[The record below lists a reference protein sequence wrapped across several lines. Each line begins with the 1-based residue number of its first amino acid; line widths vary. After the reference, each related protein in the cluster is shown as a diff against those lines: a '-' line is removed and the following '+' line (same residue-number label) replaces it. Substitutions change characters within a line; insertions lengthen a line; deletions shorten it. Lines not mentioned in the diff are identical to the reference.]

1 MTIREFLTQI
11 AQLRISRSTGDEVLA
26 YCPWHDDQNASLAIN
41 HVKGMYHCFS
51 GCVRGSGGL
60 VNFFKKLDDSGEVA
74 QKYLTIFAVDISNMM
89 PVVEVDNNPDLETDD
104 GYDVESLPLALENE
118 YLSGRG
124 ILDETVREFNL
135 KYHADDDCI
144 VIPINM
150 KGESIGYIRR
160 NISSNP
166 KYLNSNKL
174 PRDIII
180 YPFDQFEHKDGMVFV
195 CEGPFDAI
203 KAHQLGLKN
212 TVCTLGGVVSD
223 NQCRLLG
230 ELGSRIVLCID
241 KDDSG
246 IRITESNTNKLMG
259 KYGFSVEYT
268 TAPGIAKDFGEA
280 NDLTNLEITNPYELK
295 AINRELEYIIRS

>member
-1 MTIREFLTQI
+1 M
-11 AQLRISRSTGDEVLA
+11 
-26 YCPWHDDQNASLAIN
+26 
-41 HVKGMYHCFS
+41 
-51 GCVRGSGGL
+51 RGEL
-60 VNFFKKLDDSGEVA
+60 
-74 QKYLTIFAVDISNMM
+74 
-89 PVVEVDNNPDLETDD
+89 
-104 GYDVESLPLALENE
+104 
-118 YLSGRG
+118 
-124 ILDETVREFNL
+124 
-135 KYHADDDCI
+135 
-144 VIPINM
+144 
-150 KGESIGYIRR
+150 IGYIRR

-166 KYLNSNKL
+166 KYLNSNNL
-174 PRDIII
+174 PRDVII
-180 YPFDQFEHKDGMVFV
+180 YPFDQFEHQEGTVFV

-246 IRITESNTNKLMG
+246 IRITESNTNKLTG

-280 NDLTNLEITNPYELK
+280 NDLSNLEIISPYELK
-295 AINRELEYIIRS
+295 AINRNLEYVIRS